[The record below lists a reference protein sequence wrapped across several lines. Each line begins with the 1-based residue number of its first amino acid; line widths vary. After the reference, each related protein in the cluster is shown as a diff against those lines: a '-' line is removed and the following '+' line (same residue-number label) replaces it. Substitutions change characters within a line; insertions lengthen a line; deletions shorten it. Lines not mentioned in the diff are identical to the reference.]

1 MRDARLLAISWGS
14 ALLISV
20 GLRWWGQQHP
30 EPLQAGWP
38 LVLTIVTLPALL
50 LSAWLVVADRL
61 QNGEG
66 GESGDC
72 DEESR

>member
-14 ALLISV
+14 ALLISFA
-20 GLRWWGQQHP
+20 LRWWGQQHP
-30 EPLQAGWP
+30 DPLQAGWSV
-38 LVLTIVTLPALL
+38 VLTIVILPALL
-50 LSAWLVVADRL
+50 LAAWLLLADRS

-66 GESGDC
+66 GESVDC

>member
-14 ALLISV
+14 ALLISF
-20 GLRWWGQQHP
+20 GLHSWGQQHP

-38 LVLTIVTLPALL
+38 LVLTIVILPALL
-50 LSAWLVVADRL
+50 LAAWLVVADRL

-66 GESGDC
+66 RESGDC

>member
-1 MRDARLLAISWGS
+1 MRDAPLLAISWGS
-14 ALLISV
+14 ALLISIA
-20 GLRWWGQQHP
+20 LRWWGQQHP
-30 EPLQAGWP
+30 DPLQAGLP
-38 LVLTIVTLPALL
+38 VVLTIVILPALL
-50 LSAWLVVADRL
+50 LAAWLVVADRL

>member
-14 ALLISV
+14 ALLISFA
-20 GLRWWGQQHP
+20 LRWWGQHHP
-30 EPLQAGWP
+30 DPLQAGWP
-38 LVLTIVTLPALL
+38 VVLTIVILPALL
-50 LSAWLVVADRL
+50 LAAWLLLADRS

-66 GESGDC
+66 GESVDC